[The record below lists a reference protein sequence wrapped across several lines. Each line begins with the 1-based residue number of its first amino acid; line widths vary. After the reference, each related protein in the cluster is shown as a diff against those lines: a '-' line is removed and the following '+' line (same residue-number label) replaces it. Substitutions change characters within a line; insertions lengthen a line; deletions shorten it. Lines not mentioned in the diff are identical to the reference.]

1 MESKADARAF
11 FALACVCLF
20 WGTTYLGIRMALES
34 FPPAML
40 VAVRFL
46 ISGSLLLGFALTR
59 GHAWPEKAEMR
70 RTALLGVLILGM
82 GNGSLG
88 YAELIIPSGLASLF
102 ITISPFWLVGIE
114 AMLPAGAKL
123 HGPTVI
129 GMFVGFAGTALLI
142 TPDFHG
148 QNGGLTAL
156 TGFAITQ
163 FGVVCWCSGSI
174 LQKRSVTKASPWMTL
189 GLQQFAAGL
198 AFVPPAILMPAQPV
212 HLTTRGVGAI
222 LYLVIFGS
230 LVGYTAYFYAI
241 NKLPIAVFSVYP
253 YVNSVVAVFLGWL
266 FYREAFGLKEMFA
279 MLIIFTGVGI
289 VKWQTSRAAI
299 IRHPSVEEVLEPD
312 HG

>member
-1 MESKADARAF
+1 MHLKADARAYA
-11 FALACVCLF
+11 ALACVCVF

-34 FPPAML
+34 FPPAMM
-40 VAVRFL
+40 VAIRFL
-46 ISGSLLLGFALTR
+46 ISGSLLLGFALIR
-59 GHAWPEKAEMR
+59 GAKWPEKGELQ
-70 RTALLGVLILGM
+70 RTALLGILILGM

-114 AMLPAGAKL
+114 AMLPGGTKL
-123 HGPTVI
+123 HGPTVM
-129 GMFVGFAGTALLI
+129 GMLVGFLGTALLV

-148 QNGGLTAL
+148 HSGGLRAL

-163 FGVVCWCSGSI
+163 FGVICWCSGSI

-198 AFVPPAILMPAQPV
+198 AFVPLAIFIPAPPV
-212 HLTTRGVGAI
+212 HWTARGVGAI
-222 LYLVIFGS
+222 VYLVIFGS
-230 LVGYTAYFYAI
+230 LVGYTAYLYAI
-241 NKLPIAVFSVYP
+241 RTLPIGIFSVYP

-266 FYREAFGLKEMFA
+266 FYREAFGRKEMIA
-279 MLIIFTGVGI
+279 MLIIFAGVGI
-289 VKWQTSRAAI
+289 VKWQTSRSALKPPLVAAT
-299 IRHPSVEEVLEPD
+299 LEPD